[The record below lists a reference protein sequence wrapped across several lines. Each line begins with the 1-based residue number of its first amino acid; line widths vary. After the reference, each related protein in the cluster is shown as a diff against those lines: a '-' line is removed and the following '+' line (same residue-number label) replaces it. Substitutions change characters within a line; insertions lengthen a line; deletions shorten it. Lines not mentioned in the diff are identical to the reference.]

1 MNRSWQLWAN
11 EHRGA
16 LALAGD
22 GLLSLLGATIFWR
35 NNK

>member
-1 MNRSWQLWAN
+1 MNRSWQLWAD

-16 LALAGD
+16 LALTEA
-22 GLLSLLGATIFWR
+22 GLLSLVGATLFWR